1 MEGQIIVRQHI
12 SITIH
17 MNWFEFTNSYHLFPI
32 KVCLHNEGTNIDQ
45 KKKKKYQNISLCK
58 LKYVFLLFVKPFNQ
72 ILNFYTL
79 A

>member
-17 MNWFEFTNSYHLFPI
+17 INWFEFTNLYHLIPI
-32 KVCLHNEGTNIDQ
+32 KACLHNEATNIDQ
-45 KKKKKYQNISLCK
+45 KKKKNTNTFVCANLNIF
-58 LKYVFLLFVKPFNQ
+58 FLLFVKVLNQ